1 VRNLNF
7 LGLGIGNGAVLGAL
21 ALTLVLAFRVSRVV
35 NFAVGTIALYAGYV
49 FSLLRTGQYFLP
61 LPGLPRAVHLGFT
74 PGVLPAIAIAMAS
87 AGALG
92 VLLEFAVF
100 RPLRSRAP
108 IISTVSSV
116 GVLIALQALFALRL
130 GTDAIPVK
138 PVFPHSIYR
147 IGSFTVQSD
156 RLWPAVTI
164 IGISMAA
171 GALYRWTRFGL
182 ATRAVADTNVGA
194 AVCGIPTS
202 LVSQANWALSAA
214 VAGLA
219 GILLSPIVPL
229 SPTSYTFLVVP
240 ALAAAL
246 AAGFGSITGAVG
258 VGFLIGM
265 AQSELGYLSV
275 GHHWIPQG
283 SSEFVPLIVIIVVLL
298 AQKNAVTTRTI
309 ATRTEK
315 SYFPRARHP
324 LLPSAVI
331 LVAGLI
337 LVSTLGSNMRVAAML
352 SCGFALIGLS
362 YVIVTGMAGQISL
375 AQLTLAGVGAYGV
388 SQLSQAGVPFPVA
401 PVIAAA
407 AAALVGV
414 LIGLPSLRLQGIGVA
429 IATMSLSVGVEAL
442 WFRNPSLNGGNGGAR
457 PVSPRLFGVALG
469 PGAGLSYP
477 RPLFGL
483 LCVGAVAIAV
493 FAVARLRSS
502 RLGTSMLAINANQR
516 AAAANGIN
524 VTRTKVLAFA
534 LSGFVAGSG
543 GALLAY
549 FRMSVSADSFSAF
562 AALPLLAVAYV
573 SGIMSVIG
581 GVVAGALAAGG
592 LVQTGLLGLFGSAAW
607 FQLISGLGLVLSMR
621 LQPEGIV
628 GEIYRR
634 SRILR
639 SGCDLEEDEALP
651 ELTPVNAMTGRT
663 DGKRVMSVSGLS
675 VNYGGV
681 AAVDDVDLSLPAGSI
696 VGLIGPNGAGKTSL
710 LDAVTGFAHSRGVVE
725 FDGKR
730 IDGSRPHV
738 LARNGLVRTFQ
749 GVELWH
755 DLSVRENVEVG
766 ALAGRNTGR
775 APEGPV
781 NINVSEA
788 LAIMGLRHDQNRL
801 VSDLSQGDR
810 QRVSIARA
818 LAARPKLLLLDE
830 PAAGLDSVES
840 LELGRRLRAVV
851 GRGITLL
858 LVDHDMDLVLGVCDL
873 IYVLDLGRL
882 IAEGSPDEIRECP
895 QVIRAYLGVDDTSSV
910 EDEVI

>member
-1 VRNLNF
+1 
-7 LGLGIGNGAVLGAL
+7 
-21 ALTLVLAFRVSRVV
+21 
-35 NFAVGTIALYAGYV
+35 
-49 FSLLRTGQYFLP
+49 
-61 LPGLPRAVHLGFT
+61 
-74 PGVLPAIAIAMAS
+74 
-87 AGALG
+87 
-92 VLLEFAVF
+92 
-100 RPLRSRAP
+100 
-108 IISTVSSV
+108 
-116 GVLIALQALFALRL
+116 
-130 GTDAIPVK
+130 
-138 PVFPHSIYR
+138 
-147 IGSFTVQSD
+147 
-156 RLWPAVTI
+156 
-164 IGISMAA
+164 
-171 GALYRWTRFGL
+171 
-182 ATRAVADTNVGA
+182 
-194 AVCGIPTS
+194 
-202 LVSQANWALSAA
+202 
-214 VAGLA
+214 
-219 GILLSPIVPL
+219 
-229 SPTSYTFLVVP
+229 
-240 ALAAAL
+240 
-246 AAGFGSITGAVG
+246 
-258 VGFLIGM
+258 
-265 AQSELGYLSV
+265 
-275 GHHWIPQG
+275 
-283 SSEFVPLIVIIVVLL
+283 
-298 AQKNAVTTRTI
+298 
-309 ATRTEK
+309 
-315 SYFPRARHP
+315 
-324 LLPSAVI
+324 
-331 LVAGLI
+331 
-337 LVSTLGSNMRVAAML
+337 
-352 SCGFALIGLS
+352 
-362 YVIVTGMAGQISL
+362 
-375 AQLTLAGVGAYGV
+375 
-388 SQLSQAGVPFPVA
+388 
-401 PVIAAA
+401 
-407 AAALVGV
+407 
-414 LIGLPSLRLQGIGVA
+414 
-429 IATMSLSVGVEAL
+429 
-442 WFRNPSLNGGNGGAR
+442 
-457 PVSPRLFGVALG
+457 
-469 PGAGLSYP
+469 
-477 RPLFGL
+477 
-483 LCVGAVAIAV
+483 
-493 FAVARLRSS
+493 
-502 RLGTSMLAINANQR
+502 
-516 AAAANGIN
+516 
-524 VTRTKVLAFA
+524 
-534 LSGFVAGSG
+534 
-543 GALLAY
+543 
-549 FRMSVSADSFSAF
+549 
-562 AALPLLAVAYV
+562 
-573 SGIMSVIG
+573 
-581 GVVAGALAAGG
+581 
-592 LVQTGLLGLFGSAAW
+592 
-607 FQLISGLGLVLSMR
+607 MR

-710 LDAVTGFAHSRGVVE
+710 LDAVSGFAHSRGVVE

>member
-1 VRNLNF
+1 
-7 LGLGIGNGAVLGAL
+7 
-21 ALTLVLAFRVSRVV
+21 
-35 NFAVGTIALYAGYV
+35 
-49 FSLLRTGQYFLP
+49 
-61 LPGLPRAVHLGFT
+61 
-74 PGVLPAIAIAMAS
+74 
-87 AGALG
+87 
-92 VLLEFAVF
+92 
-100 RPLRSRAP
+100 
-108 IISTVSSV
+108 
-116 GVLIALQALFALRL
+116 
-130 GTDAIPVK
+130 
-138 PVFPHSIYR
+138 
-147 IGSFTVQSD
+147 
-156 RLWPAVTI
+156 
-164 IGISMAA
+164 
-171 GALYRWTRFGL
+171 
-182 ATRAVADTNVGA
+182 
-194 AVCGIPTS
+194 
-202 LVSQANWALSAA
+202 
-214 VAGLA
+214 
-219 GILLSPIVPL
+219 
-229 SPTSYTFLVVP
+229 
-240 ALAAAL
+240 
-246 AAGFGSITGAVG
+246 
-258 VGFLIGM
+258 
-265 AQSELGYLSV
+265 
-275 GHHWIPQG
+275 
-283 SSEFVPLIVIIVVLL
+283 
-298 AQKNAVTTRTI
+298 
-309 ATRTEK
+309 
-315 SYFPRARHP
+315 
-324 LLPSAVI
+324 
-331 LVAGLI
+331 
-337 LVSTLGSNMRVAAML
+337 
-352 SCGFALIGLS
+352 
-362 YVIVTGMAGQISL
+362 MAGQISL

-457 PVSPRLFGVALG
+457 PVPPRFFGVALG

-634 SRILR
+634 IRIRR

-766 ALAGRNTGR
+766 ALARRSTGR
-775 APEGPV
+775 APESPV
-781 NINVSEA
+781 NMNVSEA

-818 LAARPKLLLLDE
+818 LAARPKVLLLDE

-840 LELGRRLRAVV
+840 LELGSRLRAVV